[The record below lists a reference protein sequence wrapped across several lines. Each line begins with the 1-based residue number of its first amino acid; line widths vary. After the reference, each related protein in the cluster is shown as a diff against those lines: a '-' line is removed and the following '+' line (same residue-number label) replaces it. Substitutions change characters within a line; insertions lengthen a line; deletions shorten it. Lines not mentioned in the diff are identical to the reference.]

1 MMKNI
6 KSKIAMLAAFA
17 TMGLTFSASIMII
30 YTSQSHG
37 AFA

>member
-1 MMKNI
+1 MKNI

-17 TMGLTFSASIMII
+17 TMGLTFVAIMVS
-30 YTSQSHG
+30 YLAPG